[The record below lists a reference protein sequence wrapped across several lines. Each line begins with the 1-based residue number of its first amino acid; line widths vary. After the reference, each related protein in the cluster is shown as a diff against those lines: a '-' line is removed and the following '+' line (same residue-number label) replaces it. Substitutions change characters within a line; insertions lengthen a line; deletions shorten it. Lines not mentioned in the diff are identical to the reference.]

1 MNTRMKFST
10 ASLEKAL
17 SQLDKSL
24 QYLDSAIDPGLREQ
38 FRAAVIQAFEFSFEL
53 SWKMIKRYLEQFS
66 IEKVDGFTAKQL
78 FRVAHEQG
86 LVRSAEPWFKYLEKR
101 NLTSHT
107 YDGTIAERVYEGA
120 KEFLGDAQ
128 FLRDRLKE
136 KTA

>member
-1 MNTRMKFST
+1 MTFSV
-10 ASLEKAL
+10 SPLEKAL
-17 SQLDKSL
+17 TQLEKSL
-24 QYLDSAIDPGLREQ
+24 QYMQNAETPELREQ

-66 IEKVDGFTAKQL
+66 LEKVDGFTAKQL

-86 LVRSAEPWFKYLEKR
+86 LIQNVDAWFKYLEKR

-107 YDGTIAERVYEGA
+107 YDGTVAENVYEGA
-120 KEFLGDAQ
+120 KDFLKDAQ
-128 FLRDRLKE
+128 YLLKTLKE

>member
-1 MNTRMKFST
+1 MKFVIT
-10 ASLEKAL
+10 PLENALRQLEK
-17 SQLDKSL
+17 SL
-24 QYLDSAIDPGLREQ
+24 VYLEGTKDPALREQ

-53 SWKMIKRYLEQFS
+53 SWKFIKRYLEQFS
-66 IEKVDGFTAKQL
+66 LEKVDGFTAKQL

-86 LVRSAEPWFKYLEKR
+86 LIQHVDAWFKYLEKR

-120 KEFLGDAQ
+120 KDFLGDARY
-128 FLRDRLKE
+128 LLKKLQE